1 MDFPIWKV
9 LAIEHRRGSFPTRH
23 LAQCGEA
30 STNEHSVLIP
40 IERIKMSKRGVNWT
54 SNFIN

>member
-40 IERIKMSKRGVNWT
+40 IERIKMSKRGGELD
-54 SNFIN
+54 F